1 MFYMIELCLAQTYV
15 DNMKKECNYCGTC
28 KLCMQA
34 IMYKE
39 GTESLALEE
48 LGQLLNQTQWV
59 TFALEANP
67 TCVEH
72 VCTDRL
78 FWLVGLRENI

>member
-1 MFYMIELCLAQTYV
+1 
-15 DNMKKECNYCGTC
+15 
-28 KLCMQA
+28 MQA

-48 LGQLLNQTQWV
+48 LGQLLDQTQWI

-67 TCVEH
+67 TWC
-72 VCTDRL
+72 
-78 FWLVGLRENI
+78 